1 MQKSK
6 LKHDDIILKNPEI
19 LSFPPLP
26 NGQRMQYSYDIGTG
40 EIYSDV
46 VPANTRVLYDDPFV
60 VYVMTTGKA
69 VSEEEFKGGVSAALL
84 KRRQG

>member
-1 MQKSK
+1 
-6 LKHDDIILKNPEI
+6 
-19 LSFPPLP
+19 
-26 NGQRMQYSYDIGTG
+26 MQYSYDVGTG